1 MPLIRLQKYLSQCG
15 VASRRAAEK
24 MISDGLVCIN
34 RRLATIGE
42 SIDTDKDLVTV
53 KGLEIRP
60 RKDHIYIALNKPRG
74 YISSCSSGQGACL
87 MDMVKIGRKVFPVG
101 RLDKDSEGLMLL
113 TDDGELANRLTH
125 PRYGCEKEYEVTS
138 AEELKAEELREFRRG
153 IALDDG
159 KTKPC
164 KIRPSGEKK
173 YSIIISEGK
182 KRQIRRMFQ
191 HFGKKVVRLKR
202 TRIKDLKLRDL
213 NPGKWRYLGER
224 EIRDLGFRD

>member
-1 MPLIRLQKYLSQCG
+1 MPLVRLQKYLSQCG

-24 MISDGLVCIN
+24 MIDDGMVCIN
-34 RRLATIGE
+34 RRLAAVGE
-42 SIDTDKDLVTV
+42 SIDPENDIVTV
-53 KGLEIRP
+53 RGKEIRP
-60 RKDHIYIALNKPRG
+60 RADHIYIALNKPRG
-74 YISSCSSGQGACL
+74 YISSCTSSQGACL
-87 MDMVKIGRKVFPVG
+87 MDIVKIGRKVFPVG

-138 AEELKAEELREFRRG
+138 AEELKAEELKEFRHG
-153 IALDDG
+153 IILDDG

-164 KIRPSGEKK
+164 KIRPAGEKK

-224 EIRDLGFRD
+224 ETQELGFRN

>member
-1 MPLIRLQKYLSQCG
+1 MPQLRLQKYLSQCG

-60 RKDHIYIALNKPRG
+60 RKDHVYIALNKPRG

-87 MDMVKIGRKVFPVG
+87 MDIVKIGRKVFPVG

-113 TDDGELANRLTH
+113 TDDGDLANRLTH

-138 AEELKAEELREFRRG
+138 AEELKAEELRELRHG
-153 IALDDG
+153 IILEDG
-159 KTKPC
+159 RTKPC
-164 KIRPSGEKK
+164 RIRRAGEKK

-202 TRIKDLKLRDL
+202 TRIKDLKLGDL

-224 EIRDLGFRD
+224 ETEALKV